1 MMLLELTD
9 ENIDNLVIAEL
20 KNYYTILDDAVADEG
35 WYSTVRE
42 RDQDRV
48 TLVAIIN
55 ILKHYITT
63 EEHDKWLLTIKQVTQ
78 K

>member
-1 MMLLELTD
+1 MLIELPD
-9 ENIDNLVIAEL
+9 EAVDNIVIHEL

-35 WYSTVRE
+35 WYGSIKE

-63 EEHDKWLLTIKQVTQ
+63 EEHDQWLQTIKQVTQ